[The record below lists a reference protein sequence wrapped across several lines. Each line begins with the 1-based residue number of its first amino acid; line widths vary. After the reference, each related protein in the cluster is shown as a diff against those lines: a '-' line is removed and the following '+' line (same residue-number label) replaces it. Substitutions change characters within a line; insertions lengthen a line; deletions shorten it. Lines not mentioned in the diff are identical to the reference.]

1 MPVEIKVQVAE
12 SGWVQKS
19 LGRGQ
24 SRRGGGCAIT
34 QSRRLFASKGISCA
48 AGRSEKTGPE
58 KCPLHLAT
66 CPFLWILAE
75 VLSKASECKKK
86 KKR

>member
-1 MPVEIKVQVAE
+1 MGAE
-12 SGWVQKS
+12 EPGERAEQE
-19 LGRGQ
+19 
-24 SRRGGGCAIT
+24 RRGCAIT
-34 QSRRLFASKGISCA
+34 QSRRLFASEGISCA

-75 VLSKASECKKK
+75 ALSKVSECKKK
-86 KKR
+86 KKRNTT